1 MVAPNTQTMNKQP
14 RNTKAL
20 WITFAIFAILAFALI
35 LFVVGLTVP
44 MGAPEEFE
52 AVRDFLREH
61 PTYSIERVVAEERE
75 VVGVSYRFFYR
86 IPNDSRLY
94 ETALHYI
101 HQDGS
106 WKITH

>member
-1 MVAPNTQTMNKQP
+1 MNKQP
-14 RNTKAL
+14 QSSKAL
-20 WITFAIFAILAFALI
+20 WVTSAIFAVLAIALI

-44 MGAPEEFE
+44 MGAPDELE
-52 AVRDFLREH
+52 AIRDFVKEH
-61 PTYSIERVVAEERE
+61 PTYTIERVEAEERE

-94 ETALHYI
+94 ETLHQYI
-101 HQDGS
+101 HQKGG